1 MGSASRAEMCV
12 QPVLSVASSKR
23 PSGVPAELEWLL
35 LGDAAMAVAFGATRP
50 GHATGVW
57 AFFSRWPCPIC
68 SVVCL
73 SVRCSFLP
81 LSSSRGVNSLWCED
95 EMWNWFY

>member
-1 MGSASRAEMCV
+1 MWV

-50 GHATGVW
+50 GHATKWRGFLTL
-57 AFFSRWPCPIC
+57 AIPDLL
-68 SVVCL
+68 VCL
-73 SVRCSFLP
+73 SDCCSFYPCLHPAVLSP
-81 LSSSRGVNSLWCED
+81 LV
-95 EMWNWFY
+95 

>member
-1 MGSASRAEMCV
+1 MCV

-35 LGDAAMAVAFGATRP
+35 LGDTAMAVAFGATRP
-50 GHATGVW
+50 GHATGVGIFLTL
-57 AFFSRWPCPIC
+57 AMPDLLRRLSCPLFI
-68 SVVCL
+68 
-73 SVRCSFLP
+73 LP

-95 EMWNWFY
+95 EMWNWFH